1 MKVFSLANIVFL
13 FLILPLGLGCSIML
27 VIGEIIYFKKK
38 NGSENQKIL
47 TTTTIRKTPS
57 HKAQKLIAVLE
68 SQPEKK

>member
-1 MKVFSLANIVFL
+1 
-13 FLILPLGLGCSIML
+13 ML

-38 NGSENQKIL
+38 NGSENQKML

-57 HKAQKLIAVLE
+57 HKAQKLIDVLE